1 MYAIRMLADV
11 YEEEL
16 SVGARVL
23 KKNSYID
30 DIGKSVSNQFK
41 AEQTTTEVD
50 NILAAGKFAIKAWN
64 SNCAAIDKDPDQRE
78 VNFLGHVWDKEKDT
92 IKGKPKTFV
101 LSEKELTK
109 INVLELTMK
118 EWDPLGLLLPVT
130 MKHRMHLQ
138 AMWESGFRWDDA
150 LPEELGNV

>member
-23 KKNSYID
+23 KKNSYVD
-30 DIGKSVSNQFK
+30 DTGKSVSNQFK

-64 SNCAAIDKDPDQRE
+64 SNCAAIDKDPDERE
-78 VNFLGHVWDKEKDT
+78 GDFLGHVWDKEKDT

-101 LSEKELTK
+101 HSEIELTK
-109 INVLELTMK
+109 RNVLGLTMK
-118 EWDPLGLLLPVT
+118 E
-130 MKHRMHLQ
+130 
-138 AMWESGFRWDDA
+138 
-150 LPEELGNV
+150 